1 MPTHS
6 SIFRIILSSAIFIT
20 MEIAALNMLNNNGTL
35 QNFFLSKYVHI
46 FMGTVWGGS
55 ESLKNYFSLKK
66 ANFELAEENFALMQK
81 LRKYEEVLT
90 QASLDSLTNRFIN
103 TKGFRYIPGTIVKVS
118 RNKQHNYL
126 IISQGAA
133 DGVRPQSGLITSEGV
148 VGIVDAVGEHYSY
161 AISFKNSDLSI
172 SSRLGKS
179 GAVGP
184 LTWDGKS
191 PDGAILKAIPLQ
203 HKFDTGDTVYTS
215 GYSSIFPP
223 GIPLGVTGAAKIV
236 NGATYNIN
244 VKLFQNPGSAMHV
257 VIVENTGK
265 TEIEE
270 LEKKGGGE

>member
-1 MPTHS
+1 MPRHS
-6 SIFRIILSSAIFIT
+6 RIFRIILSAVIFIS

-35 QNFFLSKYVHI
+35 QNFFISKYAHI

-66 ANFELAEENFALMQK
+66 ANVELMEENFALMQK

-90 QASLDSLTNRFIN
+90 QTALDSLANSFIK
-103 TKGFRYIPGTIVKVS
+103 TQGFRYIPGTIVKVS
-118 RNKQHNYL
+118 HNKQHNYL
-126 IISQGAA
+126 IIGKGAA
-133 DGVRPQSGLITSEGV
+133 DGVRPKSGLITSEGV

-161 AISFKNSDLSI
+161 AISFKNSKSSI
-172 SSRLGKS
+172 SSRLGKN

-184 LTWDGKS
+184 LIWDGKS
-191 PDGAILKAIPLQ
+191 ADGAILKAIPLH
-203 HKFDTGDTVYTS
+203 HKFNTGDTVYTS
-215 GYSSIFPP
+215 GHSSIFPP

-244 VKLFQNPGSAMHV
+244 VKLFQNPGSARHV
-257 VIVENTGK
+257 IIVENTGK

>member
-1 MPTHS
+1 MPRHN
-6 SIFRIILSSAIFIT
+6 SIFRIILSVVIFIS

-35 QNFFLSKYVHI
+35 QNLFISKYAHI

-66 ANFELAEENFALMQK
+66 SNLELMDENFALMQK
-81 LRKYEEVLT
+81 LRKYEEVLSQT
-90 QASLDSLTNRFIN
+90 ALDSLANCFIK

-118 RNKQHNYL
+118 HNKQHNYL
-126 IISQGAA
+126 IIGKGAA

-148 VGIVDAVGEHYSY
+148 VGIVDAVGENYSY
-161 AISFKNSDLSI
+161 AISFKNSELSI
-172 SSRLGKS
+172 SSRLGKN

-184 LTWDGKS
+184 LIWDGKS
-191 PDGAILKAIPLQ
+191 ADGAILKAIPLQ
-203 HKFDTGDTVYTS
+203 NKFDKGDTVYTS
-215 GYSSIFPP
+215 GHSSIFPP

-244 VKLFQNPGSAMHV
+244 VKLFQNPGSARHV
-257 VIVENTGK
+257 IIVENTGR